1 MLKFLKKKRLEIIF
15 VLPLT
20 LYILGFTIIP
30 IFKNIL
36 LGFQDKATGEFTLSV
51 YKYLFDKPD
60 FIRAIFNTIVVT
72 LIGITL
78 QLALGLLIAMALK
91 KSFKGKGL
99 VRSLV
104 LLPMG
109 MPTLVS
115 GVAMIYIFGTSGYLN
130 ELLFKLGLIH
140 VPINWT
146 SGGLRSILVIAFA
159 DLWKVLPVVVLLL
172 LAGLESIPNDV
183 YEASSIDGASR
194 WQTFLHVT
202 LPLLKPSITMTLLLR
217 AVDLFR
223 IFELPVILVGRVTPF
238 LATYAY
244 DEFSYNNINASG
256 AASTVLLVIIV
267 IFISLYLKFIDK
279 GEALNNAR

>member
-20 LYILGFTIIP
+20 LYIFGFTIIP

-130 ELLFKLGLIH
+130 ELLFKLRLIH